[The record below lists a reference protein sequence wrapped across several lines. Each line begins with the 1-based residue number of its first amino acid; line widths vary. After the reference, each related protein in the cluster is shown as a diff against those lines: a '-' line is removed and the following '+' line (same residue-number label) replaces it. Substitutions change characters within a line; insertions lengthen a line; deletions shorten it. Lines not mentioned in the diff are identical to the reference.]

1 MERAEGR
8 VDWISTGLA
17 YQTPWNE
24 VVLWLHSRKLIQS
37 KLSLNVSLVLTNR
50 MLSGMYR
57 NPIAFSSLKS
67 HSKVKQTYVH
77 RFAQMWFTSCSKF
90 ASGRLDIKLSL
101 CSLSPV
107 LLFFE
112 KGFVKKG
119 IEGRIPWNEFWVCFR
134 ACNRPLCASTSHRR
148 RMHNVYSKTAR
159 WKWFRYSKKE
169 GSLMTSERRPRRPTT
184 SLSNP

>member
-1 MERAEGR
+1 M
-8 VDWISTGLA
+8 DWISTGLA
-17 YQTPWNE
+17 YQRPWNE

-37 KLSLNVSLVLTNR
+37 KLSLNVSLVLTNE
-50 MLSGMYR
+50 MFSGMCR
-57 NPIAFSSLKS
+57 NPTAFSSLRS
-67 HSKVKQTYVH
+67 QTYTDSHKCHSQV
-77 RFAQMWFTSCSKF
+77 AQSSQVF
-90 ASGRLDIKLSL
+90 ASAWLGLF
-101 CSLSPV
+101 SLSPV

-159 WKWFRYSKKE
+159 
-169 GSLMTSERRPRRPTT
+169 
-184 SLSNP
+184 